1 MMRFVN
7 LLGLILLI
15 AIAALMFTAPAAR
28 ADKGARTLEEDNWA
42 LQFGIRSDL
51 TLGTFESGSISF
63 KQLLSQRSALR
74 YGISVHYSYSGSN
87 SEVHDT
93 RDDLSVIY
101 QRYVNPDATAKF
113 YWGTGPYLLF
123 GYNYRLHSSDNSY
136 DERIQKQLGAGWYGV
151 GGVEWFVTDVI
162 SLHAEYRVSAIYLW
176 QSYRLEAKGIYSDV
190 RVTEYEVDAFNFSNN
205 GDVLFGLSVYF

>member
-1 MMRFVN
+1 MRFISFF
-7 LLGLILLI
+7 GLILLI
-15 AIAALMFTAPAAR
+15 AAAVLVCTAPAAR
-28 ADKGARTLEEDNWA
+28 AEKRALDESNWA

-74 YGISVHYSYSGSN
+74 YGISVHYSYSGSGG
-87 SEVHDT
+87 EVHDT

-123 GYNYRLHSSDNSY
+123 GYRYSLHSGDNY
-136 DERIQKQLGAGWYGV
+136 YNERIDKQWGAGWYGV

-162 SLHAEYRVSAIYLW
+162 SLHAEYRVSAIYSW
-176 QSYRLEAKGIYSDV
+176 QSYRIESKLTYSDV
-190 RVTEYEVDAFNFSNN
+190 RVAESEIDAFNFSNN

>member
-1 MMRFVN
+1 MRFIS

-15 AIAALMFTAPAAR
+15 AIAALMLTAPAAR
-28 ADKGARTLEEDNWA
+28 ADKGARTLEDGNWA

-87 SEVHDT
+87 GEVHDT

-123 GYNYRLHSSDNSY
+123 GYRYSLRSRDTYY
-136 DERIQKQLGAGWYGV
+136 DERIQKQWGAGWYGV

-162 SLHAEYRVSAIYLW
+162 SLHAEYRMSAIYSW
-176 QSYRLEAKGIYSDV
+176 QSYRLESKATYSDV
-190 RVTEYEVDAFNFSNN
+190 RVAEDKQDAFNFSNN